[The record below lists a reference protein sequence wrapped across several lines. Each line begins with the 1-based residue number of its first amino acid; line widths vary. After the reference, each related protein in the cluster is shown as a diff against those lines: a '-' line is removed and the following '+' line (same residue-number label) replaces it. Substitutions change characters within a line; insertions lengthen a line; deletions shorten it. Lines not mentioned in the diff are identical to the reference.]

1 MTSTTTTMTSTTAAV
16 RPCER
21 RSCKHGRQCDD

>member
-1 MTSTTTTMTSTTAAV
+1 MTTLPIAV

-21 RSCKHGRQCDD
+21 RSTMHSDHI